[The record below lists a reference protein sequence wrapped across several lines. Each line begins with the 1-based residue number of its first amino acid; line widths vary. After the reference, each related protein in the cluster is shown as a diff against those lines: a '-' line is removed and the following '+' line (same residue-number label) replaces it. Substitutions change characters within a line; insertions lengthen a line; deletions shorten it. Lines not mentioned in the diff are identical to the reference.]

1 MKTPGLEKRFRV
13 SMIRGPSVASW
24 FSGCF
29 LEVVPV
35 MVSGICDNRVFI
47 TYQALEIQSYLFFYF
62 LAALGLHCSTR
73 AFSSCSEQGLLSSCG
88 VRASHCGGFSCCR
101 AQALGHICFS
111 SCSKGS
117 VALLHVGSS
126 QTRDW
131 TCAPCIGK
139 WTLNHWTTRDV
150 YRIVP
155 GVYHTVQRLCYCLAL
170 FCILV
175 IHQEINR
182 KTLPSSSR
190 YGYAS
195 SFFLYNL
202 CSPPVS
208 LVPNSLTQVPSFLS
222 ATIEKWVSDPW

>member
-1 MKTPGLEKRFRV
+1 
-13 SMIRGPSVASW
+13 
-24 FSGCF
+24 
-29 LEVVPV
+29 

-131 TCAPCIGK
+131 TRAPCIGK

-155 GVYHTVQRLCYCLAL
+155 GVYHTVQRLCYCQAL

-190 YGYAS
+190 YGFTPVENRNWTSTSLMGRERKEESEKSNFQPQGNITPTVSVS
-195 SFFLYNL
+195 SRPGCRTKAY
-202 CSPPVS
+202 
-208 LVPNSLTQVPSFLS
+208 
-222 ATIEKWVSDPW
+222 K